1 MSTITAHHPAGR
13 GTPVGP
19 GLELRVPAASTAGSI
34 SVHEGVLAP
43 GAEIPRH
50 VHDEADQLLYVVEGE
65 VEVTVGEAAFVAR
78 GGDLVSK
85 PHGVAHGF
93 ANRGGLPARVLE
105 ITAGESFERL
115 TLAAARSDPGDFAAI
130 QAAHGVRPAP
140 RAHDGSIHETSDGGE
155 RTGPSPADIGR
166 PLDDR
171 A

>member
-1 MSTITAHHPAGR
+1 MPTTTAHHPAGQ

-19 GLELRVPAASTAGSI
+19 GLDLRVPVASTAGSL

-65 VEVTVGEAAFVAR
+65 LEVTVGEVTFVAR

-93 ANRGGLPARVLE
+93 ANRGDLPARVLE
-105 ITAGESFERL
+105 VTAGDSFERL
-115 TLAAARSDPGDFAAI
+115 TLAAANSNPADFASV
-130 QAAHGVRPAP
+130 QDAHGVHPAP
-140 RAHDGSIHETSDGGE
+140 H
-155 RTGPSPADIGR
+155 
-166 PLDDR
+166 
-171 A
+171 